1 MTLSMKYCACFI
13 KQEYCLS
20 TWIMFSKFW
29 RQFYIWSNLYDCD
42 KIIIKS
48 VQFFQLSYVV
58 QFLYTKTI
66 TLVYLTLV
74 SRKGDIK
81 SDKSNTTSQNQEIF
95 ANLSHVT
102 PNRWQDLGKKHK
114 QFKATVLTHHLQILQ
129 VFNICP
135 VICIKYC
142 HQLDTLVAEAYTH
155 PDIFIFISFHFI
167 FKDFLGTSLLI

>member
-1 MTLSMKYCACFI
+1 MLTTSAVDKIEQQEYSETPITFMIFFKILMTLSMKYCACFI

-20 TWIMFSKFW
+20 AWIMFSKFW

-74 SRKGDIK
+74 SRKGGIK

-114 QFKATVLTHHLQILQ
+114 QFKATVLTHHL
-129 VFNICP
+129 
-135 VICIKYC
+135 
-142 HQLDTLVAEAYTH
+142 
-155 PDIFIFISFHFI
+155 
-167 FKDFLGTSLLI
+167 